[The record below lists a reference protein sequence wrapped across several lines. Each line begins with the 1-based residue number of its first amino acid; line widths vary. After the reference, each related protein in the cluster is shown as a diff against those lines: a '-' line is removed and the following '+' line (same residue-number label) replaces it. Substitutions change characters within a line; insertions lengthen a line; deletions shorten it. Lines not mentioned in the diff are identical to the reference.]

1 MYLRIILFILI
12 PLFGFSQAPQKINF
26 QSILRNTNG
35 EVVANKSVSLK
46 ISILSGS
53 ISGISV
59 YSETHYNT
67 IYVPSLNL
75 VNRFKTNVN
84 GSDTSTMLNPY
95 LRLASGLLD
104 IDGNNYP
111 IIKIGN
117 QIWMKENLR
126 VSRYRNGDL
135 IPNVTDNTAWGTLTS
150 GGRSWYNNDS
160 TNNENPY
167 GNLYNWYAV
176 TDSRGLCPSGWHVP
190 SDSEWDVLTNSLG
203 GLSVAG
209 GKMKSV
215 GTTYWISPNKGA
227 TNESGF
233 SALPGGCR
241 GNDGNFYNIL
251 GYAFFWSATEFDNAN
266 AWYRYINHNFADV
279 YRNYNDASKAGGA
292 TVRCLKD

>member
-53 ISGISV
+53 ISGSSV

-84 GSDTSTMLNPY
+84 DSDTSTMLNPY

>member
-1 MYLRIILFILI
+1 MYQRIILFILF
-12 PLFGFSQAPQKINF
+12 PLFSFSQAPQKINF
-26 QSILRNTNG
+26 QSILRNTNE
-35 EVVANKSVSLK
+35 EVIENKSVRLK
-46 ISILSGS
+46 ISKLTGTIGGS
-53 ISGISV
+53 SV
-59 YSETHYNT
+59 YSETHYKT

-84 GSDTSTMLNPY
+84 DSDTSTMLNPY

-215 GTTYWISPNKGA
+215 GTTYWISPNKDA

>member
-53 ISGISV
+53 ISGRSV